1 MINLRGYMKIIYTI
15 FLLSFMLFISPLISA
30 QQAAQLPVPQI
41 TQQITQQAPATDQS
55 IDKVKQTPLLM
66 DRYVIDPEHTFS
78 SFEYKHWGLSL
89 QRNRFDRSLGV
100 INLNLSEKKGLIRID
115 IEAGSVSTGVSA
127 FDSILRSDSFFDVQ
141 KFPKIT
147 FESNKFI
154 FEKDQLKQLEGQLS
168 IKGVTRPV
176 TIEVTYFSCKFMFI
190 YLKSACG
197 ANGKATILR
206 SDFNVGRYVPFVSDE
221 ITLYFSVE
229 AIKE

>member
-1 MINLRGYMKIIYTI
+1 MINLRGYMKIIDKF

-30 QQAAQLPVPQI
+30 QQTAQHPVPQI
-41 TQQITQQAPATDQS
+41 TQQITSQAPATDQS
-55 IDKVKQTPLLM
+55 IDKVKQAQLAM

-89 QRNRFDRSLGV
+89 QRNRFDRSSGV
-100 INLNLSEKKGLIRID
+100 IDLNLSEKKGSIRID
-115 IEAGSVSTGVSA
+115 IEASSVSTGVSA
-127 FDSILRSDSFFDVQ
+127 FDSLLRSDSFFDVQ

>member
-1 MINLRGYMKIIYTI
+1 MKIIGAN
-15 FLLSFMLFISPLISA
+15 FLLSLMIGFSPFIFAKPA
-30 QQAAQLPVPQI
+30 QQVEQKTAQTTLT
-41 TQQITQQAPATDQS
+41 TQQTAQQTQTTEQS
-55 IDKVKQTPLLM
+55 NDKVKQVQSSM
-66 DRYVIDPEHTFS
+66 ERYVIDPEHTFS

-89 QRNRFDRSLGV
+89 QRNRFDKSSGV
-100 INLNLSEKKGLIRID
+100 IELNTNEKKGAIKID
-115 IEAGSVSTGVSA
+115 IDANSVNTGVGA

-141 KFPKIT
+141 KYPKIS

-168 IKGVTRPV
+168 IKGITRPV